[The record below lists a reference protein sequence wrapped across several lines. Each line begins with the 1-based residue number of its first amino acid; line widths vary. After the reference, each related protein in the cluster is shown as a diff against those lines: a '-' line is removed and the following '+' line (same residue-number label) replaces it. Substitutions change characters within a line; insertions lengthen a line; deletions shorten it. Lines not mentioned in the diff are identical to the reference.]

1 MELFKSTESE
11 VRVYSRAFPV
21 IFNRAKNA
29 HLYTEDG
36 KEYLDFLA
44 GAGSLNYGHN
54 NDILKKALLE
64 YIESDGVS
72 QGLDMFTTAKH
83 DFIESYKKHILDP
96 RGLDYKM
103 QFTGPTGT
111 NCVEAAL
118 KLARKVKG
126 RNGIVSF
133 TNGFHGVTMGALS
146 ITGLAAVKG
155 MFEPLVPGAIK
166 VPNTNTYRLPDH
178 AADESYF
185 AEEIEQAI
193 LREGPETICAV
204 FLEPVQNAGGC
215 FVPPDGYF
223 QRVREICDRYGILLV
238 SDEVICAYGRLGTMF
253 GCERLGYQ
261 PDIITS
267 AKGLTSGYAPLG
279 AMLVSDRLAEPFA
292 DTDEQFLHG
301 YTFAGHPVSCA
312 VALANLD
319 LFEHQDFLGNVMAN
333 ETYFRAALDDLSD
346 LPIVGDVRGMG
357 YFYGIELVKDPET
370 KETFT
375 SDEAQHLLRGF
386 LSNRLAELGLLC
398 RADARGEPVIQ
409 LSPPLIAGPTEFDTM
424 NQVIRQALTE
434 AMAVMEGFS
443 S

>member
-29 HLYTEDG
+29 HLFTEDG

-133 TNGFHGVTMGALS
+133 TNGFHGVTMGAVAATGNKHHRGGVGTPLGNVDFMFYDGYLGENVDTLEIMDKVLS
-146 ITGLAAVKG
+146 DGSSGFELPAAVIVEAVQGEGGLNAARAEWLQGLEKLCKKYDILLIVDDIQAGNGRTGEFFSFEFAGIKPDIVTVSKSLSGYGLPMALVLFKPELDVWGPGEHNGTFRGNNMAFVTARAAVETYWKDDAFANEVKAKTEVLAEGLQAICDKYPGEFRMKGRGMMRGIEATDAEVTDKITGRAFEKG
-155 MFEPLVPGAIK
+155 LIIETSG
-166 VPNTNTYRLPDH
+166 PN
-178 AADESYF
+178 
-185 AEEIEQAI
+185 
-193 LREGPETICAV
+193 
-204 FLEPVQNAGGC
+204 
-215 FVPPDGYF
+215 
-223 QRVREICDRYGILLV
+223 
-238 SDEVICAYGRLGTMF
+238 DEVIKCLMPLT
-253 GCERLGYQ
+253 
-261 PDIITS
+261 TS
-267 AKGLTSGYAPLG
+267 
-279 AMLVSDRLAEPFA
+279 E
-292 DTDEQFLHG
+292 
-301 YTFAGHPVSCA
+301 
-312 VALANLD
+312 
-319 LFEHQDFLGNVMAN
+319 
-333 ETYFRAALDDLSD
+333 DDLRKGAKLLGQSVD
-346 LPIVGDVRGMG
+346 EIMQEGMS
-357 YFYGIELVKDPET
+357 KA
-370 KETFT
+370 
-375 SDEAQHLLRGF
+375 S
-386 LSNRLAELGLLC
+386 
-398 RADARGEPVIQ
+398 
-409 LSPPLIAGPTEFDTM
+409 
-424 NQVIRQALTE
+424 
-434 AMAVMEGFS
+434 
-443 S
+443 

>member
-29 HLYTEDG
+29 HLFTEDG

-133 TNGFHGVTMGALS
+133 TNGFHGVTMGAVAATGNKHHRGGVGTPLGNVDFMFYDGYLGENVDTLEIMDKVLS
-146 ITGLAAVKG
+146 DGSSGFELPAAVIVEAVQGEGGLNAARAEWLQGLDKLCKKHDILLIVDDIQAGNGRTGEFFSFEFAGIKPDIVTVSKSLSGYGLPMALVLFKPELDVWGPGEHNGTFRGNNMAFVTARAAVETYWKDDAFANEVKAKTEVLAEGLQAICDKYPGEFRMKGRGMMRGIEATDAEVTDKITGRAFEKG
-155 MFEPLVPGAIK
+155 LIIETSG
-166 VPNTNTYRLPDH
+166 PN
-178 AADESYF
+178 
-185 AEEIEQAI
+185 
-193 LREGPETICAV
+193 
-204 FLEPVQNAGGC
+204 
-215 FVPPDGYF
+215 
-223 QRVREICDRYGILLV
+223 
-238 SDEVICAYGRLGTMF
+238 DEVIKCLMPLT
-253 GCERLGYQ
+253 
-261 PDIITS
+261 TS
-267 AKGLTSGYAPLG
+267 
-279 AMLVSDRLAEPFA
+279 E
-292 DTDEQFLHG
+292 
-301 YTFAGHPVSCA
+301 
-312 VALANLD
+312 
-319 LFEHQDFLGNVMAN
+319 
-333 ETYFRAALDDLSD
+333 DDLRKGAKLLGQSVD
-346 LPIVGDVRGMG
+346 EIMQEGMS
-357 YFYGIELVKDPET
+357 KA
-370 KETFT
+370 
-375 SDEAQHLLRGF
+375 S
-386 LSNRLAELGLLC
+386 
-398 RADARGEPVIQ
+398 
-409 LSPPLIAGPTEFDTM
+409 
-424 NQVIRQALTE
+424 
-434 AMAVMEGFS
+434 
-443 S
+443 

>member
-111 NCVEAAL
+111 NSVEAAL

-133 TNGFHGVTMGALS
+133 TNGFHGVTMGAVAATGNKHHRGGVGTPLGNVDFMFYDGYLGENVDTLEIMDKVLS
-146 ITGLAAVKG
+146 DGSSGFELPAAVIVEAVQGEGGLNAARAAWLQGLEKLCKKYDILLIVDDIQAGNGRTGEFFSFEFAGIKPDIVTVSKSLSGYGLPMALVLFKPELDVWGPGEHNGTFRGNNMAFVTARAAVETYWKDDAFANEVKAKTEVLAEGLQAICDKYPGEFKMKGRGMMRGIEATDAEVTDKITGRAFEKG
-155 MFEPLVPGAIK
+155 LIIETSG
-166 VPNTNTYRLPDH
+166 PN
-178 AADESYF
+178 
-185 AEEIEQAI
+185 
-193 LREGPETICAV
+193 
-204 FLEPVQNAGGC
+204 
-215 FVPPDGYF
+215 
-223 QRVREICDRYGILLV
+223 
-238 SDEVICAYGRLGTMF
+238 DEVIKCLMPLT
-253 GCERLGYQ
+253 
-261 PDIITS
+261 TS
-267 AKGLTSGYAPLG
+267 
-279 AMLVSDRLAEPFA
+279 E
-292 DTDEQFLHG
+292 
-301 YTFAGHPVSCA
+301 
-312 VALANLD
+312 
-319 LFEHQDFLGNVMAN
+319 
-333 ETYFRAALDDLSD
+333 DDLRKGAKLLGQS
-346 LPIVGDVRGMG
+346 V
-357 YFYGIELVKDPET
+357 
-370 KETFT
+370 
-375 SDEAQHLLRGF
+375 DEIMQ
-386 LSNRLAELGLLC
+386 
-398 RADARGEPVIQ
+398 
-409 LSPPLIAGPTEFDTM
+409 
-424 NQVIRQALTE
+424 
-434 AMAVMEGFS
+434 EGVS
-443 S
+443 KAS

>member
-111 NCVEAAL
+111 NSVEAAL

-133 TNGFHGVTMGALS
+133 TNGFHGVTMGAVAATGNKHHRGGVGTPLGNVDFMFYDGYLGENVDTLEIMDKVLS
-146 ITGLAAVKG
+146 DGSSGFELPAAVIVEAVQGEGGLNAARAEWLQGLEKLCKKYDILLIVDDIQAGNGRTGEFFSFEFAGIKPDIVTVSKSLSGYGLPMALVLFKPELDVWGPGGHNGTFRGNNMAFVTARTAVETYWKDDAFANEVKAKTEVLAEGLQAICDKYPGEFKMKGRGMMRGIEATDAEVTDKITGRAFEKG
-155 MFEPLVPGAIK
+155 LIIETSG
-166 VPNTNTYRLPDH
+166 PN
-178 AADESYF
+178 
-185 AEEIEQAI
+185 
-193 LREGPETICAV
+193 
-204 FLEPVQNAGGC
+204 
-215 FVPPDGYF
+215 
-223 QRVREICDRYGILLV
+223 
-238 SDEVICAYGRLGTMF
+238 DEVIKCLMPLT
-253 GCERLGYQ
+253 
-261 PDIITS
+261 TS
-267 AKGLTSGYAPLG
+267 
-279 AMLVSDRLAEPFA
+279 E
-292 DTDEQFLHG
+292 
-301 YTFAGHPVSCA
+301 
-312 VALANLD
+312 
-319 LFEHQDFLGNVMAN
+319 
-333 ETYFRAALDDLSD
+333 DDLRKGAKLLGQS
-346 LPIVGDVRGMG
+346 V
-357 YFYGIELVKDPET
+357 
-370 KETFT
+370 
-375 SDEAQHLLRGF
+375 DEIMQ
-386 LSNRLAELGLLC
+386 
-398 RADARGEPVIQ
+398 
-409 LSPPLIAGPTEFDTM
+409 
-424 NQVIRQALTE
+424 
-434 AMAVMEGFS
+434 EGVS
-443 S
+443 KAS